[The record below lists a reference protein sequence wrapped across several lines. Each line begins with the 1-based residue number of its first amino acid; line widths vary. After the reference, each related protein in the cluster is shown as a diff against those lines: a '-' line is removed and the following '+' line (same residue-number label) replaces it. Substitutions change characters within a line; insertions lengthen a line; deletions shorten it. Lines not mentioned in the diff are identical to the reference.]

1 MYRQMGEREIGEKR
15 SHRSGDGETDRKTR
29 QIKRKTKRR
38 TRNSPSV
45 KEPQM

>member
-15 SHRSGDGETDRKTR
+15 SHGSGDGETDRKTR

-38 TRNSPSV
+38 RAPSV